1 MKKLI
6 VMLGFVSTI
15 AVASLA
21 HAAAIYGYSYTYGS
35 GDVVTGSFTGDASG
49 NLIKNLSSISASLN
63 GVVFNGS
70 GHLYG
75 SLWDKNASV
84 FVSGAAVASFDGTQN
99 NFLFSDVDTPN
110 NSGTTNFFDSIPFL
124 VNSDQTSASDALT
137 TSTFQ
142 FAQDFTFP
150 GGPMTQYNPSSWT
163 VTLLSNSVPE
173 PSSVVLLSLA
183 LLIVAWRRKTA

>member
-6 VMLGFVSTI
+6 FMLGIVLTS
-15 AVASLA
+15 VATSLA
-21 HAAAIYGYSYTYGS
+21 HARAIYGYSYTYGS

-49 NLIKNLSSISASLN
+49 NLITNLSSITASLN
-63 GVVFNGS
+63 SVVFNGS

-99 NFLFSDVDTPN
+99 NFLFSDVDTPD
-110 NSGTTNFFDSIPFL
+110 NSGGTNFFDSIPFL
-124 VNSDQTSASDALT
+124 VNSDQTSATDALT

-150 GGPMTQYNPSSWT
+150 GGPMTPYNPASWT

-173 PSSVVLLSLA
+173 PSTVSLLSLA
-183 LLIVAWRRKTA
+183 LFIAARRRKSA